1 MNDREQTTML
11 IDVYTDLLRIQ
22 KAADRDKEIRN
33 QLVKAKAKL
42 EALGVVVEEL
52 TIE

>member
-1 MNDREQTTML
+1 MNDREQATVM
-11 IDVYTDLLRIQ
+11 IDIYTDLLRIQ
-22 KAADRDKEIRN
+22 KADDRDKEIRN

-42 EALGVVVEEL
+42 EALGVDVDNL